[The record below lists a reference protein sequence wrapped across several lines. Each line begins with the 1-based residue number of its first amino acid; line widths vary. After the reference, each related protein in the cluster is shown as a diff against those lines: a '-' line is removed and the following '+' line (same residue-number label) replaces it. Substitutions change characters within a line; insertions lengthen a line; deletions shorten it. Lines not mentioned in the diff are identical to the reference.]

1 MKTKMGNPNE
11 PWCPVCREYTELHL
25 KGRESAYYTCNQCG
39 SDTWKP
45 TSPAIYGSVVIL
57 ILAFLNFMAFA
68 IGPDVER
75 DGGNETIDFFSQI
88 EIWIVQIF
96 VMGANVLFLRVVWK
110 NAVHWR
116 KFHKWRKRHYQ
127 ELIDASRKQK

>member
-11 PWCPVCREYTELHL
+11 PWCPVCREYTEHHL

-45 TSPAIYGSVVIL
+45 TSPGIYGSVVIL
-57 ILAFLNFMAFA
+57 VLAFLNFMAFV
-68 IGPDVER
+68 IGPDAGE
-75 DGGNETIDFFSQI
+75 SQFD
-88 EIWIVQIF
+88 IWLVQICAI
-96 VMGANVLFLRVVWK
+96 GANILLLRVVWR

-116 KFHKWRKRHYQ
+116 KFHEWRKRHYQ

>member
-1 MKTKMGNPNE
+1 M
-11 PWCPVCREYTELHL
+11 
-25 KGRESAYYTCNQCG
+25 
-39 SDTWKP
+39 
-45 TSPAIYGSVVIL
+45 IL

-96 VMGANVLFLRVVWK
+96 VMGANNSIVK
-110 NAVHWR
+110 GCME
-116 KFHKWRKRHYQ
+116 KRGPL
-127 ELIDASRKQK
+127 EEIP

>member
-1 MKTKMGNPNE
+1 MGNPNE
-11 PWCPVCREYTELHL
+11 PWCPVCREYTEHHL

-96 VMGANVLFLRVVWK
+96 VMGANVLLLSVVWK
-110 NAVHWR
+110 TRSIGGNSISGEKDTIR
-116 KFHKWRKRHYQ
+116 N
-127 ELIDASRKQK
+127 

>member
-1 MKTKMGNPNE
+1 MKTKIANPNK
-11 PWCPVCREYTELHL
+11 PWCPVCEDHTDCHL
-25 KGRESAYYTCNQCG
+25 KEWTTSEGRKTASFYTCNRCG

-45 TSPAIYGSVVIL
+45 TSPGIYGFVVIL
-57 ILAFLNFMAFA
+57 VLAFLYFMAFVV
-68 IGPDVER
+68 GPDVGESLL
-75 DGGNETIDFFSQI
+75 EILFIQI
-88 EIWIVQIF
+88 C
-96 VMGANVLFLRVVWK
+96 VLGVTCYLVRVAWK

>member
-11 PWCPVCREYTELHL
+11 PWCPVCREYTEHHL

-96 VMGANVLFLRVVWK
+96 VMGANVLLLRVVWK
-110 NAVHWR
+110 TRSIGGNSISGER
-116 KFHKWRKRHYQ
+116 DTIRN
-127 ELIDASRKQK
+127 

>member
-11 PWCPVCREYTELHL
+11 PWCPVCREYTEHHL

-45 TSPAIYGSVVIL
+45 TSPGIYGSVVIL
-57 ILAFLNFMAFA
+57 ILAFLNFMACA

-96 VMGANVLFLRVVWK
+96 VMGANVLLLSVVWK
-110 NAVHWR
+110 TRSIGGNSISGEKDTIR
-116 KFHKWRKRHYQ
+116 N
-127 ELIDASRKQK
+127 

>member
-1 MKTKMGNPNE
+1 M
-11 PWCPVCREYTELHL
+11 
-25 KGRESAYYTCNQCG
+25 
-39 SDTWKP
+39 
-45 TSPAIYGSVVIL
+45 IL
-57 ILAFLNFMAFA
+57 VLAFLNFMAFV
-68 IGPDVER
+68 IGPDVEN
-75 DGGNETIDFFSQI
+75 GTIDFFSQI

-96 VMGANVLFLRVVWK
+96 VMGANILLLRVVWK

>member
-1 MKTKMGNPNE
+1 MKTKIGNPNE
-11 PWCPVCREYTELHL
+11 PWCPVCMEYTEHHL
-25 KGRESAYYTCNQCG
+25 KGREPAYYTCNQCG

-45 TSPAIYGSVVIL
+45 TSPGLYGLVVIL
-57 ILAFLNFMAFA
+57 VLAFLNFMAFV
-68 IGPDVER
+68 IGPDVEN
-75 DGGNETIDFFSQI
+75 GTIDFFSQI

-96 VMGANVLFLRVVWK
+96 VMGANILLLRVVWK